1 MLGLC
6 VKTVQVRNFFWSVFP
21 CTLTEYGDLFLKSP
35 YLARIQENTD
45 QKKFRIWILFTKYLR
60 SNLYQ

>member
-21 CTLTEYGDLFLKSP
+21 CTLTEYGDLFLKSL